1 MFTRF
6 FNLVGG
12 KCRRWMRSREARDP
26 ESVYEAAIA
35 GRIRRYQQLKSAA
48 AGVIFGQM
56 GFWLAMGIAIGL
68 VVGGVFGRT
77 KCADCATAHKTH
89 QAGSKRLGASS

>member
-1 MFTRF
+1 
-6 FNLVGG
+6 
-12 KCRRWMRSREARDP
+12 MRKEGAPGRASFEGSEMNR
-26 ESVYEAAIA
+26 SKNTGLGIA
-35 GRIRRYQQLKSAA
+35 LGAGLGAA